1 LTATEK
7 KKTTLHYYS
16 HKESR
21 NGERMGVVDKR
32 IIGSFGEK
40 TRGGYKKGNKE

>member
-1 LTATEK
+1 MATEK
-7 KKTTLHYYS
+7 KKTTFYYS

-40 TRGGYKKGNKE
+40 TRGGYKKGNEE